1 MREGYYQQVKAFI
14 TKDWGVP
21 LPETSKDFVAQLGG
35 KLTDHAMYVAG

>member
-14 TKDWGVP
+14 SKDWEVP
-21 LPETSKDFVAQLGG
+21 LPETCKDFISQIGG